1 MTELLYYQDPYARA
15 AEARVVT
22 ADEHGLVLD
31 RTVCYVRGGGQP
43 GDQARL
49 LAPAGELSVTDTV
62 RGPDGRPRHVL
73 AGDASPPAA
82 GTSVTL
88 ALDWERRHRH
98 MRVHTALHL
107 LVSLIPAGV
116 TGGAIG
122 EAEGRLDFDAAG
134 LALDADALTRG
145 LQALVAANHPVRVE
159 YVDEALLDERPELV
173 RTMSVQP
180 PRGAG
185 RLRMVRIGED
195 IDYQPCGGTHVA
207 GTAEIGA
214 VRVTAIR
221 SKGRRNRRV
230 TLALEAP

>member
-1 MTELLYYQDPYARA
+1 M
-15 AEARVVT
+15 
-22 ADEHGLVLD
+22 
-31 RTVCYVRGGGQP
+31 
-43 GDQARL
+43 
-49 LAPAGELSVTDTV
+49 
-62 RGPDGRPRHVL
+62 
-73 AGDASPPAA
+73 
-82 GTSVTL
+82 
-88 ALDWERRHRH
+88 
-98 MRVHTALHL
+98 
-107 LVSLIPAGV
+107 
-116 TGGAIG
+116 
-122 EAEGRLDFDAAG
+122 
-134 LALDADALTRG
+134 
-145 LQALVAANHPVRVE
+145 AANHPVRVE

-207 GTAEIGA
+207 STAEIGA

>member
-1 MTELLYYQDPYARA
+1 MTELLYYRDPYARETA
-15 AEARVVT
+15 ARVLA

-43 GDQARL
+43 GDRARL
-49 LAPAGELSVTDTV
+49 RMAAGEVAVTDTL

-73 AGDASPPAA
+73 PADAGMPAP
-82 GTSVTL
+82 GERVTVS
-88 ALDWERRHRH
+88 LDWPRRHRH

-122 EAEGRLDFDAAG
+122 EAEGRLDFDAAD
-134 LALDADALTRG
+134 LALDVEALTAG
-145 LQALVAANHPVRVE
+145 LRALVAADHPVRVE
-159 YVDEALLDERPELV
+159 YVDETLLDQRPELV

-180 PRGAG
+180 PRGTG
-185 RLRMVRIGED
+185 QLRMVRIGED
-195 IDYQPCGGTHVA
+195 VDYQPCGGTHVA
-207 GTAEIGA
+207 RTGEIGP

>member
-1 MTELLYYQDPYARA
+1 MTELLYYRDPYARETA
-15 AEARVVT
+15 ARVLA

-43 GDQARL
+43 GDRARL
-49 LAPAGELSVTDTV
+49 RTATGEVTVTDTL

-73 AGDASPPAA
+73 PADA
-82 GTSVTL
+82 GTPAPGERVTVS
-88 ALDWERRHRH
+88 LDWPRRHRH

-122 EAEGRLDFDAAG
+122 EAEGRLDFDAAD
-134 LALDADALTRG
+134 LELDANALTAG
-145 LQALVAANHPVRVE
+145 LQALVAADHPVRVE

-185 RLRMVRIGED
+185 QLRMVRIGED
-195 IDYQPCGGTHVA
+195 VDYQPCGGTHVA
-207 GTAEIGA
+207 RTGEIGP

>member
-49 LAPAGELSVTDTV
+49 LAPAGELSVIDTV

-82 GTSVTL
+82 GAPVTL
-88 ALDWERRHRH
+88 ALDWGRRHRH

-134 LALDADALTRG
+134 LELDADALTRG